1 MSHQLNYKENIVKQV
16 ENQRKKKVKAHNL
29 GI

>member
-16 ENQRKKKVKAHNL
+16 ENQSKKKVKAHNL